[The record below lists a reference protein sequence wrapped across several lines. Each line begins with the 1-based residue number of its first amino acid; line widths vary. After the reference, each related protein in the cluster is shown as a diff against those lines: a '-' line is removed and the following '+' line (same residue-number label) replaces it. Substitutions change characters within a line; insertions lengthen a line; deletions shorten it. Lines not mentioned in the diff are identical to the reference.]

1 MQMLQQDSFLDY
13 KLVCRKC
20 CLMFYKMEEMRM
32 DMVLDFILPA
42 NHRPATSLTNVIMG
56 NADSVLPEGLQRFPL
71 FSFDAIVI
79 VSARYSSIGQP
90 RVEFFTSFVSCP
102 SHYLSFVIR
111 LHGQVN
117 SGIDR
122 KGWLEGQC
130 RIEMIKNA
138 EVSYRMVVTYR
149 ISTNLNFSDTW

>member
-1 MQMLQQDSFLDY
+1 
-13 KLVCRKC
+13 
-20 CLMFYKMEEMRM
+20 MFYKMEEMRM

-42 NHRPATSLTNVIMG
+42 NHGPATSLTNVIMG

-117 SGIDR
+117 RGTDR

-149 ISTNLNFSDTW
+149 ISTNLNFSDT